1 MKRLQD
7 VGVTA
12 THVCGNKHYD
22 EAVAGKYQ
30 FGMLVNTST
39 DILHIIILSCSVFIS
54 PESAV
59 AQPWRGLFQ
68 SKTLS
73 VVAID
78 EAHCIPEW

>member
-1 MKRLQD
+1 M
-7 VGVTA
+7 GVTA

-30 FGMLVNTST
+30 LVYMLANTST

-54 PESAV
+54 PASAV

-73 VVAID
+73 VVAIN